1 MASSPQI
8 RITKTPELA
17 QVLEVLQQRFIG
29 LTEGEIVKLAISTL
43 FRHQDHRD
51 ENGFTPEEAREL
63 DQAIADADRGVN
75 IEGPFKTN
83 EELFRF
89 LDSNKK

>member
-63 DQAIADADRGVN
+63 QETLDNPQIV
-75 IEGPFKTN
+75 GPFKTT
-83 EELFRF
+83 EEAFQF
-89 LDSNKK
+89 LDSNKE

>member
-17 QVLEVLQQRFIG
+17 RVLEALQQKFVG

-43 FRHQDHRD
+43 FRHEDHRD
-51 ENGFTPEEAREL
+51 ENGFTPKEAREL

-89 LDSNKK
+89 LDSDKK